1 MFNTTRIS
9 GALGGRKSSPPLV
22 QEPILEHVGVRRSGG
37 RHHSRRSP
45 VQRCRH
51 RQPLNPC
58 FQRHGSVEEV
68 SVTIGM
74 RTAANWCTH
83 WHNNDDGEHGAA
95 PSLSPSLKFMY
106 LVFGSLLVHEGVRD
120 APPLA
125 GGLCWCGGRG
135 HTEKGLH
142 AQKRWIASAIPSL
155 ASKFSGSER
164 H

>member
-37 RHHSRRSP
+37 RHHLRRSP
-45 VQRCRH
+45 VQRCRQH
-51 RQPLNPC
+51 QPLNPC

-83 WHNNDDGEHGAA
+83 RHNNDDGEHGAA

-106 LVFGSLLVHEGVRD
+106 LVFCSLLVHEG
-120 APPLA
+120 
-125 GGLCWCGGRG
+125 GLCWCRGRG

-142 AQKRWIASAIPSL
+142 AQKRWIASEAPIPSL
-155 ASKFSGSER
+155 ASEFSGSER